1 MVDIARLAGVHVSTV
16 SRALAGSSLV
26 EKATREK
33 IVRLARS
40 REYSVNPAARNL
52 RLRHTQTIS
61 VVLPLRHESQQPLT
75 DPFLLRLI
83 GHLAEG
89 ITQRGYALFLQKVV
103 APAGE
108 WLPSLIASGRADGI
122 ISIGPGIEPRSL
134 RKVAANYM
142 PFVIWGARSEGPGP
156 HCCTVSSDDTGGSRA
171 VVEHLIRRGRRKI
184 LFMGD
189 PKLPDFRQRHQAY
202 VRALANGGHG
212 LGPARVLSAQRTADA
227 AYEAMR
233 ACLRSEVRFDAV
245 FAACDV
251 IAISAMHALSAA
263 GVSVP
268 EQVAV
273 VGFDDIPVAAHTSPA
288 LTTVRQD
295 VVRGAQTLVD
305 LLFRRIAGEDTA
317 SVTLPA
323 ELIVRESS

>member
-16 SRALAGSSLV
+16 SRALAGSPLV
-26 EKATREK
+26 ESATREK
-33 IVRLARS
+33 IVRLARR

-103 APAGE
+103 APGSE

-122 ISIGPGIEPRSL
+122 ISIGPGIELKTL
-134 RKVAANYM
+134 RKVASRYR
-142 PFVIWGARSEGPGP
+142 PLVIWGARSEGP
-156 HCCTVSSDDTGGSRA
+156 HCCTVASDDAGGARA
-171 VVEHLIRRGRRKI
+171 AVEHLIRRGRRKI

-202 VRALANGGHG
+202 MRALAAGGHG
-212 LGPARVLSAQRTADA
+212 LGSAWVLPAQRTADA
-227 AYEAMR
+227 AYESMR
-233 ACLRSEVRFDAV
+233 ACLHSEVRFDAV
-245 FAACDV
+245 FAASDV

-295 VVRGAQTLVD
+295 VVRGAQALVD
-305 LLFRRIAGEDTA
+305 LLFRRMAGEETA

-323 ELIVRESS
+323 ELIVRDSS